1 MGMTMGKNHFGGKM
15 RDRELN
21 KLPEPEDVKRQVADF
36 LDDLDE
42 GGDGSFDREPRRPI
56 PPSSQTSRRLTRK
69 PKSNI
74 ESAFG
79 DASKLLQRE
88 KSSELLA
95 WRNERA
101 RIKREKISSEKDWDE
116 VD

>member
-1 MGMTMGKNHFGGKM
+1 M
-15 RDRELN
+15 RDREMYD
-21 KLPEPEDVKRQVADF
+21 LPKPEDVKRQVADF

-56 PPSSQTSRRLTRK
+56 PPGGQTNRRLTRR
-69 PKSNI
+69 PKSKYAWA
-74 ESAFG
+74 SG
-79 DASKLLQRE
+79 DASKWIKWE

-116 VD
+116 ID

>member
-1 MGMTMGKNHFGGKM
+1 M
-15 RDRELN
+15 RDREMDD
-21 KLPEPEDVKRQVADF
+21 LPKPEDVKRQVADF

-69 PKSNI
+69 PKLNI
-74 ESAFG
+74 YSAFG

-116 VD
+116 ID